1 MLVVYGM
8 KINFTRV
15 GFEKLHLDEH
25 IGICDCILIGIGRSD
40 SACLFIC

>member
-15 GFEKLHLDEH
+15 GFENLHLDEH
-25 IGICDCILIGIGRSD
+25 IGIYDCILIGIGRSD